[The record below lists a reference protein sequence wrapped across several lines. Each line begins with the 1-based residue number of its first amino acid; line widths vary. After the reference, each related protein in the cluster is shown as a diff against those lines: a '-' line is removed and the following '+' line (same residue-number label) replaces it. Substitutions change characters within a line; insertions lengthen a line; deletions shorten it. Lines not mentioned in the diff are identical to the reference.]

1 MTNKITVSA
10 LVSSMKLKDVH
21 GNQLL
26 TITPDIQR
34 VVLTLV
40 LIVIIVSLNTLI
52 LLAKLAAEISWPP
65 LIDDCCRLFD
75 IGEGHLIMEH

>member
-40 LIVIIVSLNTLI
+40 HVVSLNTLI

-65 LIDDCCRLFD
+65 LIDHCCRLFD
-75 IGEGHLIMEH
+75 IGEGHLIIVY